1 MDGQE
6 QRERPEGETGDLGK
20 RGNGWKD
27 RPPGSLR
34 ESGGGVW
41 GAECRRSRV
50 GSDSRGQYSTE
61 SSPGTWEGTAS

>member
-41 GAECRRSRV
+41 GAECRV
-50 GSDSRGQYSTE
+50 LGGQRFQGPVQYRE
-61 SSPGTWEGTAS
+61 